1 MLGVL
6 SYVLKSYD
14 LILSRE
20 IYSVKVKN
28 NPLKNKKMW
37 LPIQLLY
44 TSQARLY
51 LKKKKKKKVSFN
63 LARSARGAISSH

>member
-51 LKKKKKKKVSFN
+51 LKKKKKKVSFN